1 VRYGSCGLHVF
12 GVKPDTWC
20 TVQAH
25 SFGGVFFL
33 GGGGLAGAA
42 KKILGTLTDE
52 VVAEIANGNDS
63 DISFV

>member
-1 VRYGSCGLHVF
+1 LEVGSDSWCKVAVLSFLFFFFF
-12 GVKPDTWC
+12 GRGDAWRW
-20 TVQAH
+20 
-25 SFGGVFFL
+25 
-33 GGGGLAGAA
+33 GATCCDS